1 MPKLSELT
9 ALPKKVPI
17 DWFDP
22 VYWNNLSIRER
33 AQYVKNGT
41 YVALPTAEL
50 CASWDECEKWKSM
63 QEKEFMAKYGDEVQA
78 EYKLPTPYEL
88 ERLEQQDDKDDEDEP
103 DVSGE
108 ASGDEGSGDE

>member
-22 VYWNNLSIRER
+22 IYWNNLSIRER
-33 AQYVKNGT
+33 VQYVKNGT
-41 YVALPTAEL
+41 YVALPPAEL
-50 CASWDECEKWKSM
+50 CGSWHECEKWKSM
-63 QEKEFMAKYGDEVQA
+63 PEKEFMAKYGDEVQA
-78 EYKLPTPYEL
+78 RYKLPMPDEL
-88 ERLEQQDDKDDEDEP
+88 ERLEQQDDEDDEDEL

-108 ASGDEGSGDE
+108 GLGDEGSGDE